1 MQTDPSQ
8 ALLGSPSAG
17 ASQAHLHAP
26 RQLHHRQ
33 HPPDT
38 QHWGSQPW
46 ESLASA
52 AGEQIHPA
60 HSLVLLHDAPTPQ
73 VPPNMGDVSTPAVPF
88 QPGRLIL
95 AKTHREASCD
105 PSSQTCESL
114 MDECVCNST
123 RNPVGLGNKIK
134 Q

>member
-8 ALLGSPSAG
+8 ALLGFPISRAPR
-17 ASQAHLHAP
+17 AHLHAP
-26 RQLHHRQ
+26 RWLCHRQ
-33 HPPDT
+33 IPGQGDPR
-38 QHWGSQPW
+38 GVPAL

-52 AGEQIHPA
+52 AGEQIHPV
-60 HSLVLLHDAPTPQ
+60 HSSVLLLDAPTPQ
-73 VPPNMGDVSTPAVPF
+73 VLPNLGHVSTPAVPF

-114 MDECVCNST
+114 VDECVYNST

-134 Q
+134 R